1 MGSTCYSWGPL
12 NPGFLAQ
19 LHSLWMV
26 LFLASA
32 VNLSHLLHFA
42 RTHMGSRFSPTQCH
56 PWCVKCERV
65 WLVRFMQGLQCS
77 TLKAAA
83 SSLSSSD
90 FPLMLSQPVSG
101 WKCILV
107 TFLFWWVLAPKPPA
121 EAGRR
126 HCFPLVWILI
136 KSHLSSSKFKE
147 KSDSVGVVPVHVS
160 PAVSNLCVG
169 HTRRRCAVIFRS
181 SIAWF
186 PACCLPRQHSL
197 VLGDQSSSRAPG
209 HEVSVQCSICPS
221 QMQYCWF
228 TCRAWRG
235 FIENIWVRFAHD
247 ETKQSFSI

>member
-1 MGSTCYSWGPL
+1 MLWTWVTCYILPGLPWEAVSLLLSATLGVSSASGCDWCASCRVSSAAPWKLQPAPYHPQTSPL
-12 NPGFLAQ
+12 L
-19 LHSLWMV
+19 
-26 LFLASA
+26 
-32 VNLSHLLHFA
+32 
-42 RTHMGSRFSPTQCH
+42 
-56 PWCVKCERV
+56 
-65 WLVRFMQGLQCS
+65 
-77 TLKAAA
+77 
-83 SSLSSSD
+83 
-90 FPLMLSQPVSG
+90 LSQPVSG

-107 TFLFWWVLAPKPPA
+107 TFLFWWVLAPKPPT

-197 VLGDQSSSRAPG
+197 VLGDQSSPRAPG
-209 HEVSVQCSICPS
+209 HEVSVQCSICQS

-228 TCRAWRG
+228 TRRAWRG

-247 ETKQSFSI
+247 ETKQSFLDLIVALPALDCCVWGT